1 MCGKRGDLFPAKG
14 RGLMPIKL
22 GLVGV
27 GFIARA
33 QHIPTLSARHDFE
46 LVATASPE
54 GGVEGVENFATCA
67 AMLTRAPQIEAV
79 VLCTPAA
86 ARADDARLALHAGK
100 HVLLEKP
107 PGATIAEVEALHALA
122 ARVERTL
129 HASWHSRH
137 ATGVAPAKAWL
148 ADKQISHVSIDWRE
162 DVRRWH
168 PGQDWIFAPGGLG
181 VFDPG
186 INALSIAT
194 AILPAFSLRKAVLTV
209 PENRQAPTAATLA
222 FTGAEG
228 WPLDAEF
235 DFLQTGPQTWDIR
248 VQTTQGELVLRRG
261 GADLQIDGRDE
272 LAHAGQDVLRG
283 EYHSIYDA
291 FARYIATGA
300 IDVDLSPFV
309 HVADA
314 LMLAER
320 RTGAA
325 FHF

>member
-1 MCGKRGDLFPAKG
+1 
-14 RGLMPIKL
+14 MPIKI

-27 GFIARA
+27 GFIARS
-33 QHIPTLSARHDFE
+33 QHIPVLLSRNDFT

-54 GGVEGVENFATCA
+54 GGVDGVENFTDCA
-67 AMLTRAPQIEAV
+67 AMLAGAPQIEAI

-86 ARADDARLALHAGK
+86 IRAADARLALNAGK

-107 PGATIAEVEALHALA
+107 PGATLAEVEALHALA
-122 ARVERTL
+122 AQVGRTL
-129 HASWHSRH
+129 CASWHSRH
-137 ATGVAPAKAWL
+137 APGVAPAKAWL
-148 ADKQISHVSIDWRE
+148 AGKTITRVDIDWRE

-186 INALSIAT
+186 INALSIVT
-194 AILPAFSLRKAVLTV
+194 DILPPFALREALLTL
-209 PENRQAPTAATLA
+209 PENRQAPIGAKLA
-222 FTGAEG
+222 FVGAEG
-228 WPLDAEF
+228 WPLHADL

-248 VQTTQGELVLRRG
+248 VQTTEGELTLSRG
-261 GADLQIDGRDE
+261 GSDLRIDGRDE
-272 LAHAGQDVLRG
+272 LAHPGADVLRG
-283 EYHSIYDA
+283 EYQSIYDA
-291 FARYIATGA
+291 FARHIATNA

-314 LMLAER
+314 LMLGER
-320 RTGAA
+320 RTGPP